1 MTDKPPNGGR
11 KADGTFA
18 RGNRVGSAGK
28 LPGTRHKVTLAVEAL
43 LQGQHAALTQKAIN
57 KALEGDT
64 VALRLCLDRIA
75 PPRRDAPIT
84 IDLPAV
90 KNAADA
96 VTAGSA
102 VMAALSAGEATPDEA
117 ARVMAIL
124 TAQKGLIETCDLESR
139 IVELERRRDK

>member
-1 MTDKPPNGGR
+1 MNDKRPNTGR
-11 KADGTFA
+11 KAAGTFA
-18 RGNRVGSAGK
+18 PGNRIGAAGK
-28 LPGTRHKVTLAVEAL
+28 PLGARHRVTLAVEAL

-84 IDLPAV
+84 IDFPAV
-90 KNAADA
+90 KSAADA